1 MAKDF
6 HHQPV
11 LVREVVNLMEPA
23 GRGEIMD
30 GTAGGGGHTL
40 ALLERYPECRILA
53 VDRDPEALAAAR
65 VNVGRHEGRVRFF
78 EGGFEEA
85 ARSAADEGPKLA
97 GALLDLG
104 VSAHQLDRD
113 ARGFTFRPEAPLDMR
128 MTGAKGAGPTA
139 ADVLNGWE
147 EEELRRIF
155 REYGEEPQARRLAK
169 AVTLLRGDRP
179 FRVAADFIEA
189 MEKAFRR
196 PPTIKEKARC
206 FMSLRLEVN
215 REIEVLEA
223 ALPALKEALCPGG
236 ILAVI
241 SYHSLEDRRV
251 KQAFQSWSQGC
262 VCPPKLPV
270 CLCGGK
276 ASGTLITRR
285 VVRPDEDEVEANPRA
300 RSARLRAWRK
310 AA

>member
-1 MAKDF
+1 LAEDF
-6 HHQPV
+6 HHEPV
-11 LVREVVNLMEPA
+11 MVREVVTLMEPA

-30 GTAGGGGHTL
+30 GTVGGAGHAL

-65 VNVGRHEGRVRFF
+65 ARVGPHASRVRFF
-78 EGGFEEA
+78 EGGFDDASRA
-85 ARSAADEGPKLA
+85 AASAGPTLS

-128 MTGAKGAGPTA
+128 MEGPAGHGPTA
-139 ADVLNGWE
+139 AELLNTLDE
-147 EEELRRIF
+147 SELRRIF
-155 REYGEEPQARRLAK
+155 RELGEEPQARRLAK

-179 FRVAADFIEA
+179 FRVAGDFLEA
-189 MEKAFRR
+189 MGKAFRR

-206 FMSLRLEVN
+206 FQALRIEVN
-215 REIEVLEA
+215 REIEALDA
-223 ALPALKEALCPGG
+223 ALPALKEALLPGG

-251 KQAFQSWSQGC
+251 KQAFQAWSRSC
-262 VCPPKLPV
+262 VCPPELPV
-270 CLCGGK
+270 CVCGGK
-276 ASGTLITRR
+276 ASGELLTRR
-285 VVRPDEDEVEANPRA
+285 VVSPGEAEVETNPRA
-300 RSARLRAWRK
+300 RSAKLRAWRK